1 LGQAKRYTP
10 PERPLPAG
18 EGGRRD
24 SSATPLAVEPAR
36 AKADGEMG
44 ALPIVLALEVADA
57 GRISERTDH
66 RANDA
71 ATPVRFRVVLLP
83 GSVLPAELAY
93 RALVDALGDT
103 ADALVKDL
111 ELYASD
117 DPPDG
122 YGLEREAAG
131 VLQLADRRGWDEFH
145 LVGYSAGGAAALVLA
160 ATRPERLLSVALL
173 EPAWAG
179 AWEMSAAERAVWR
192 EFMRLEALPP
202 DALLSAFVRAQ
213 LAPGVEPPAP
223 PDGEAPV
230 WMAKRP
236 AGIKA
241 LMQAFAP
248 GVPDRAGLCRFTRPV
263 YFALGGPSNQ
273 DDWGEMAARLRRVF
287 ADFELEVFGERH
299 HFDPPHRA
307 EPSRLAR
314 SLTALWRRAEASEHR
329 GPHGAE
335 LDGPL

>member
-1 LGQAKRYTP
+1 
-10 PERPLPAG
+10 
-18 EGGRRD
+18 
-24 SSATPLAVEPAR
+24 
-36 AKADGEMG
+36 
-44 ALPIVLALEVADA
+44 VLALEVADA
-57 GRISERTDH
+57 GRITETTDH

-71 ATPVRFRVVLLP
+71 ATPARFRVVLLA

-93 RALVDALGDT
+93 RGLVDALGDT

-117 DPPDG
+117 DPPSG
-122 YGLEREAAG
+122 YGLGLEATG
-131 VLQLADRRGWDEFH
+131 VLQLADSRGWDEFH

-160 ATRPERLLSVALL
+160 ATHPERLLSLALL

-179 AWEMSAAERAVWR
+179 AWDMSAAERAAWR

-213 LAPGVEPPAP
+213 LAPGVEPPP
-223 PDGEAPV
+223 PADGDPPA

-241 LMQAFAP
+241 LMQALAP
-248 GVPDRAGLCRFTRPV
+248 GVPDRAGLSRFKRPV
-263 YFALGGPSNQ
+263 YFALGGLSNQ
-273 DDWGEMAARLRRVF
+273 DDWGEMAARLRGVF
-287 ADFELEVFGERH
+287 ADFELEVFDERH

-307 EPSRLAR
+307 EPRRLAR
-314 SLTALWRRAEASEHR
+314 SLAALWRRAETSEHR
-329 GPHGAE
+329 AAAGR
-335 LDGPL
+335 

>member
-1 LGQAKRYTP
+1 
-10 PERPLPAG
+10 
-18 EGGRRD
+18 
-24 SSATPLAVEPAR
+24 
-36 AKADGEMG
+36 
-44 ALPIVLALEVADA
+44 VLALEVADA
-57 GRISERTDH
+57 GCITETTNH

-71 ATPVRFRVVLLP
+71 RTPARFRVVLLP

-117 DPPDG
+117 DPPRG
-122 YGLEREAAG
+122 YGLGLEATA

-160 ATRPERLLSVALL
+160 ATRPERLWSLALL

-179 AWEMSAAERAVWR
+179 AWDMSAAERAVWR
-192 EFMRLEALPP
+192 QFMLLGALPP
-202 DALLSAFVRAQ
+202 DALLSAFVRVQ
-213 LAPGVEPPAP
+213 LAPGVEPPP
-223 PDGEAPV
+223 PTGGDPPA

-248 GVPDRAGLCRFTRPV
+248 GVPDRPGLSRFKRPV
-263 YFALGGPSNQ
+263 YFALGGLSNQ
-273 DDWGEMAARLRRVF
+273 DDWGEMAARLRSVF
-287 ADFELEVFGERH
+287 ADFELEVFDERH

-307 EPSRLAR
+307 EPRRLAR
-314 SLTALWRRAEASEHR
+314 SLTALWRRAETSEDR
-329 GPHGAE
+329 AAAGC
-335 LDGPL
+335 